1 MPVLAYKVG
10 GVVRD
15 RLLGLS
21 SSDCDW
27 VVVGATPAE
36 MLQQGYK
43 KVGKDFPVFLHPET
57 KDEYALARTERK
69 VALGYSGFEIDAAP
83 NVSLTQDLAR
93 RDLTINAMAETPNG
107 EIIDPFSGQKDLEK
121 KLLRHV
127 SSAFSE
133 DPVRVLRIARFAA
146 RFAHLGFTVAD
157 ETMALM
163 RHMSASGEVDALVSE
178 RVWAECSRALLER
191 QPSMFFQV
199 LRDCGA
205 LRSIFPELDALFG
218 VPQRPESH
226 PEIDAGIHT
235 MLALEQSALLSDEL
249 AVRFAALVH
258 DLGKATTPKSCLPS
272 HKGHEARSEALVRA
286 FCKRLRIPN
295 DLQNLAV
302 LVALYHGQSHAVQEL
317 EPSAILVLLKNLDAF
332 RRPDRFAQ
340 FLLACEADSKGR
352 AGFEHSAYPQA
363 EYVQACFE
371 QACTISSR
379 DFIDKGL
386 IGKELGKA
394 IDNARVQTIQR
405 FSIKVE

>member
-1 MPVLAYKVG
+1 MLTYKVG

-15 RLLGLS
+15 RLLGLP

-27 VVVGATPAE
+27 VVVGATPTE

-93 RDLTINAMAETPNG
+93 RDLTINAMAETPDG
-107 EIIDPFSGQKDLEK
+107 TIIDPFSGQKDLEK
-121 KLLRHV
+121 KRLRHV

-157 ETMALM
+157 ETMELM
-163 RHMSASGEVDALVSE
+163 RQMSASGEVDALVSE

-191 QPSMFFQV
+191 QPSIFFQV

-205 LRSIFPELDALFG
+205 LRSIFPELNALFG

-226 PEIDAGIHT
+226 PEVDAGIHT
-235 MLALEQSALLSDEL
+235 MMVLEQSALLSDEL
-249 AVRFAALVH
+249 VVRFAALVH

-272 HKGHEARSEALVRA
+272 HKGHEARSAKLVRT

-295 DLQNLAV
+295 DLRNLAI
-302 LVALYHGQSHAVQEL
+302 LVALYHGQSHAAQEL
-317 EPSAILVLLKNLDAF
+317 EPRAILVLLKNLDAF

-352 AGFEHSAYPQA
+352 AGFERSLYPQA
-363 EYVQACFE
+363 KYLQACFMHAYAVRSE
-371 QACTISSR
+371 KFS
-379 DFIDKGL
+379 DKGL
-386 IGKELGKA
+386 IGKDLGEA
-394 IDNARVQTIQR
+394 IEAARMQAIQR
-405 FSIKVE
+405 FFHKS

>member
-1 MPVLAYKVG
+1 MVLTYKVG

-15 RLLGLS
+15 RLLGLP

-36 MLQQGYK
+36 MLQKGYK

-69 VALGYSGFEIDAAP
+69 VALGYNGFEIDAAP

-93 RDLTINAMAETPNG
+93 RDLTINAMAETPGG
-107 EIIDPFSGQKDLEK
+107 EIIDPFSGQKDLDK
-121 KLLRHV
+121 KCLRHV

-133 DPVRVLRIARFAA
+133 DPVRVLRVARFAA

-157 ETMALM
+157 ETMNLM
-163 RHMSASGEVDALVSE
+163 RQMSASGEVDALISE
-178 RVWAECSRALLER
+178 RVWIECSRALLER
-191 QPSMFFQV
+191 QPSIFFQT

-205 LRSIFPELDALFG
+205 LHHIFPELDALFG

-226 PEIDAGIHT
+226 PEVDAGVHT
-235 MLALEQSALLSDEL
+235 LMVLEQSALLSDEL
-249 AVRFAALVH
+249 IVRFSALVH
-258 DLGKATTPKSCLPS
+258 DLGKATTRKSCLPS
-272 HKGHEARSEALVRA
+272 HKGHEARSAELVRV

-295 DLQNLAV
+295 DLRNLAV
-302 LVALYHGQSHAVQEL
+302 LVALHHGQSHAVQEL
-317 EPSAILVLLKNLDAF
+317 EPSAILMLLKNLDAF

-352 AGFEHSAYPQA
+352 AGFEHSLYPQA
-363 EYVQACFE
+363 KYLQACFA
-371 QACTISSR
+371 QACAITPAKL
-379 DFIDKGL
+379 IDKGL
-386 IGKELGKA
+386 IGKDLGKA
-394 IDNARVQTIQR
+394 IDTERVKAITT
-405 FSIKVE
+405 FFHKS

>member
-1 MPVLAYKVG
+1 MLIYKVG

-15 RLLGLS
+15 RLLGLP

-36 MLQQGYK
+36 MLRQGYK

-83 NVSLTQDLAR
+83 DVSLTQDLAR
-93 RDLTINAMAETPNG
+93 RDLTINAMAETPDG

-146 RFAHLGFTVAD
+146 RFAYLGFTVAD
-157 ETMALM
+157 ETMDLM
-163 RHMSASGEVDALVSE
+163 RQMSASGEIDALVPE
-178 RVWAECSRALLER
+178 RVWTECSRALLER
-191 QPSMFFQV
+191 QPSTFFQV
-199 LRDCGA
+199 LRNCGA

-226 PEIDAGIHT
+226 PEVDSGIHT
-235 MLALEQSALLSDEL
+235 LMVLEQSALLSDEL
-249 AVRFAALVH
+249 VVRFSALVH
-258 DLGKATTPKSCLPS
+258 DLGKATTQKSCLPS
-272 HKGHEARSEALVRA
+272 HKGHEARSAELVRT
-286 FCKRLRIPN
+286 FCKRLRVPN
-295 DLQNLAV
+295 DLRNLAL
-302 LVALYHGQSHAVQEL
+302 LVALYHGQSHSVKEL
-317 EPSAILVLLKNLDAF
+317 APGAILILLKNLDAF

-352 AGFEHSAYPQA
+352 AGFEQSVYSQA
-363 EYVQACFE
+363 KYLRACFE
-371 QACTISSR
+371 EVRAIAAGKKT
-379 DFIDKGL
+379 DKIL
-386 IGKELGKA
+386 IGKEIGEA
-394 IDNARVQTIQR
+394 IDAERVQAITMFIHK
-405 FSIKVE
+405 S